1 MISVT
6 LPNGLMTALY
16 DLEEAVQAQGAAREA
31 SGEIYCW
38 KTSGKY
44 NWLERGLS
52 VADVLG
58 LVVLSAGL
66 PEYMDMPDDDVE
78 P

>member
-1 MISVT
+1 MIRVM
-6 LPNGLMTALY
+6 LPNGLATALY
-16 DLEEAVQAQGAAREA
+16 DLEEAVQAQRAAREA

-58 LVVLSAGL
+58 LVILPRGL
-66 PEYMDMPDDDVE
+66 PEYMDMPDDEVE